1 MFMEIKSIFLIRL
14 LCDRV
19 KILPVVPNHSS
30 YLEKEVTD
38 HSVGN
43 RVSWVMDVG
52 FSKVGL
58 LELLVSVSREGI

>member
-1 MFMEIKSIFLIRL
+1 MGFFICLLGCFGVYLFFYFYPEMFMEIKSIFLIRL
-14 LCDRV
+14 LCDGV

-43 RVSWVMDVG
+43 RVS
-52 FSKVGL
+52 
-58 LELLVSVSREGI
+58 